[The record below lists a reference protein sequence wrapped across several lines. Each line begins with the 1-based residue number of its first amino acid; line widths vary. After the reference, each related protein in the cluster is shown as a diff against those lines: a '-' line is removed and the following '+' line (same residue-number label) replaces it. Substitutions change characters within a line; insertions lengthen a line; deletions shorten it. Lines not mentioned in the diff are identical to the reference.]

1 MNMEHQLSAAQD
13 KIGAAERR
21 RTALES
27 KNKQL
32 ETEVASWTTAYN
44 EQMMSQSNPIA
55 SGSGV
60 SSTAQTISQVSMTA
74 PISSMMTM
82 PLSPPQ
88 GPLPSIGEVIAD
100 N

>member
-1 MNMEHQLSAAQD
+1 MELQ
-13 KIGAAERR
+13 
-21 RTALES
+21 
-27 KNKQL
+27 NKQL

-44 EQMMSQSNPIA
+44 EQLTSQSNPIA
-55 SGSGV
+55 SGTDV
-60 SSTAQTISQVSMTA
+60 SSIVQTVPQVSMTA